1 MFATQLLSSNIV
13 YRVVLVAVI
22 VVAVLTLA
30 SLFGHHVYLEL
41 ATHFRLQYTLLSV
54 AAILLLINFQ
64 SWKLLPVAVC
74 CALLNSLYI
83 LPYYSRDVVPGSAQ
97 QDTRLR
103 LMQANLLGS
112 NTNYDAIRGSIAS
125 ALPDILVL
133 QELTEGCWNQLADL
147 KTEFPYVKAAPRP
160 GGSGMALLSRFPLE
174 AAEVLAMDQ
183 STHIALWVRVNVQG
197 TPVSI
202 LALHPPTPVRPDKF
216 NNRNQQFA
224 RAAALLKSTN
234 GVRILIGDLNT
245 TMWSPYFADLIR
257 ESGLHDVR
265 KGFGLNCSWPLP
277 LPSFLQIPIDHCLVS
292 GEVVVAGV
300 TTGKRTGSDHR
311 PLIVSIRFGKAATG

>member
-1 MFATQLLSSNIV
+1 MFASQLLSSSSV
-13 YRVVLVAVI
+13 YRVAVVVVMI
-22 VVAVLTLA
+22 VSVLTLA

-41 ATHFRLQYTLLSV
+41 ATHFRLQYALLSV
-54 AAILLLINFQ
+54 CAILLLINFQ
-64 SWKLLPVAVC
+64 SWKLLALAAC
-74 CALLNSLYI
+74 CALLNSLFI
-83 LPYYSRDVVPGSAQ
+83 LPYYSRDVAIAFKETTQ
-97 QDTRLR
+97 LR
-103 LMQANLLGS
+103 LMQANLQGS
-112 NTNYDAIRGSIAS
+112 NKNYDAIRASIAS
-125 ALPDILVL
+125 AQADVLVL
-133 QELTEGCWNQLADL
+133 QELTEGCWNQLEDL
-147 KTEFPYVKAAPRP
+147 KTEFPYLKAAPRP

-197 TPVSI
+197 TPISI
-202 LALHPPTPVRPDKF
+202 LALHPPTPVRTDKF

-224 RAAALLKSTN
+224 RAAALLKSTS

-257 ESGLHDVR
+257 ESGLRDVR

-292 GEVVVAGV
+292 DDVVVAGV

-311 PLIVSIRFGKAATG
+311 PLVVSLRLKQASLN